1 MTLKNKEASEFKL
14 RNAKPPKMTFA
25 SSKQQQQGQSCN
37 AQQRQCTA
45 TVQQYNSTTVQQ
57 YNSTT
62 VQQYNSTQQHLEHV
76 PSTAGFFFDLS
87 AMMKQACASRARHRS
102 RSKFEW

>member
-1 MTLKNKEASEFKL
+1 MTLRNKEASEFKL

-57 YNSTT
+57 YNST
-62 VQQYNSTQQHLEHV
+62 QQHLEHV